1 MQILHKYLFRM
12 QSNKK
17 NFNYQIFSTKFC
29 ISTYKTRKKDQYS
42 FLFRT
47 ILSVFLHILYL
58 FYETYA
64 HLIKGILSEKNYKAQ
79 TFDWRGPISI
89 SF

>member
-29 ISTYKTRKKDQYS
+29 ISTYKTRKKPI
-42 FLFRT
+42 FIPFRT
-47 ILSVFLHILYL
+47 ILSVFLHILYR
-58 FYETYA
+58 FYEIYA
-64 HLIKGILSEKNYKAQ
+64 HLIKGILSEKSYKAQ